1 MPTSLFETF
10 LMMCRST
17 SALSPVV
24 SMQFSPNY
32 LITMTA
38 HIAMVRH
45 PSTGWNLPMEGTDL
59 LDGGTGTSVV
69 SQRSESG
76 QGILGDEEG
85 RDMW

>member
-38 HIAMVRH
+38 HIAYYQAFWGVLIDMIV
-45 PSTGWNLPMEGTDL
+45 EL
-59 LDGGTGTSVV
+59 LDLSIKPFDNQT
-69 SQRSESG
+69 ES
-76 QGILGDEEG
+76 
-85 RDMW
+85 

>member
-38 HIAMVRH
+38 HIARGLVMRKREKRV
-45 PSTGWNLPMEGTDL
+45 MM
-59 LDGGTGTSVV
+59 
-69 SQRSESG
+69 
-76 QGILGDEEG
+76 I
-85 RDMW
+85 

>member
-38 HIAMVRH
+38 RIASVH
-45 PSTGWNLPMEGTDL
+45 VTGRQLECVDVAPYCHQCEMSHDDL
-59 LDGGTGTSVV
+59 
-69 SQRSESG
+69 
-76 QGILGDEEG
+76 
-85 RDMW
+85 

>member
-1 MPTSLFETF
+1 MPKSLFETF

-38 HIAMVRH
+38 HIAGSNDAVSH
-45 PSTGWNLPMEGTDL
+45 IEHSL
-59 LDGGTGTSVV
+59 LGGALEEDGDVC
-69 SQRSESG
+69 
-76 QGILGDEEG
+76 
-85 RDMW
+85 